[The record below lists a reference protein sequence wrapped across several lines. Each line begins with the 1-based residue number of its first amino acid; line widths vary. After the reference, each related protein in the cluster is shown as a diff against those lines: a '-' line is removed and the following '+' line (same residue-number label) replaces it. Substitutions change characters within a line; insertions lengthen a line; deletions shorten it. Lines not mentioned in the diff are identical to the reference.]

1 MYLLISSNAS
11 NWLAFL
17 RSIYFW
23 KWYLVLK
30 HKATLNAISTFHNML
45 ETAKKKKSDC

>member
-1 MYLLISSNAS
+1 MYLLISSNAC

-23 KWYLVLK
+23 TWYLVLK
-30 HKATLNAISTFHNML
+30 HRATLNTISTFQNML
-45 ETAKKKKSDC
+45 ETAEKKKSDC

>member
-1 MYLLISSNAS
+1 MYLHISSNAS

-17 RSIYFW
+17 RSIYFLT
-23 KWYLVLK
+23 WYLVLK
-30 HKATLNAISTFHNML
+30 HRATLNTISTFHNML